1 MGGHVVHLEPS
12 ESVPHPVRGSRLV
25 GIRGTAG
32 FSESSHRVRALRDWL
47 DSQLELQSTPL
58 SLPNSALDLSI
69 FHPTAESRAELFKL
83 ARASTDRQLPY
94 WADIWPS
101 GLALGGVALEHAGFL
116 AGKQVLEIGS
126 GLGTTAAATLSTGA
140 SVLAVD
146 YTPLALGLCRYNAL
160 ANVGRSPR
168 TLAINWRNPT
178 RPAITRLAAAGPF
191 PVIMAADVLYESR
204 DIDPLI
210 RLIDRFLAPHGQLW
224 LSEPQRKV
232 SGRFLD
238 TLALRGWR
246 FTSHTEDGPWAD
258 GRTEPINIHF
268 LRRELQS
275 DRPYNTLGG
284 WRV

>member
-1 MGGHVVHLEPS
+1 MVHLEPS
-12 ESVPHPVRGSRLV
+12 ESVQHPAHASGLLGLHGVDGLND
-25 GIRGTAG
+25 
-32 FSESSHRVRALRDWL
+32 SSHRVQALRAWL
-47 DSQLELQSTPL
+47 DSQLDLKLTPL
-58 SLPNSALDLSI
+58 SLPNSTLDLAI
-69 FHPTAESRAELFKL
+69 YQPTVESRAELFAQ
-83 ARASTDRQLPY
+83 ARASSDRQLPY

-101 GLALGGVALEHAGFL
+101 GLALGGVVLEHADFL
-116 AGKQVLEIGS
+116 AGKQVLEVGS
-126 GLGTTAAATLSTGA
+126 GLGTTAAATLRTGA
-140 SVLAVD
+140 NVLAVD

-178 RPAITRLAAAGPF
+178 RPAIIRLAAAGPF
-191 PVIMAADVLYESR
+191 PIIMAADVLYESR

-210 RLIDRFLAPHGQLW
+210 RLIDRFLAPDGQLW

-246 FTSHTEDGPWAD
+246 FTSHTEEGPWAD

-275 DRPYNTLGG
+275 DRPYSTLGG